1 MKHIKVLILFTIAY
15 TSLFSTQG
23 DMEELTENK
32 LKEFVIDSI
41 REVVKSGA
49 KNSPLPNA
57 GSMRFV
63 SACVHTWGVNYVTL
77 NSVIQDDFFSCPSQ
91 EEVHSVLSHYKKTC
105 LPFIWWSG
113 AQILEENG
121 MIPAGVLA
129 GVAFDLTSGLPK
141 KPQVSPD
148 IAIKRAQTKEEID
161 LFTQIACRSFGVE
174 GVGVKQ
180 WSAVNKAM
188 SDSSMAINYIAYFRN
203 TPVGTATLT
212 TTETTSGIWNLTT
225 DEAYRKRGIG
235 TALVYAC
242 LEEAK
247 ARDYKA
253 CMACLMPSGLAW
265 GLLETFGFQNV
276 VEIPFHIKGIK
287 LENLKKKVRSKYEF

>member
-1 MKHIKVLILFTIAY
+1 MKHIKVLTLFTIAY
-15 TSLFSTQG
+15 TSLFSTKG
-23 DMEELTENK
+23 DMEAFTESN

-41 REVVKSGA
+41 REVINSGA

-57 GSMRFV
+57 GSMKF
-63 SACVHTWGVNYVTL
+63 SETCVYTWGVNYVTL
-77 NSVIQDDFFSCPSQ
+77 NSVIQDDFFSSPSQ
-91 EEVHSVLSHYKKTC
+91 EDVNCVFSHYKKTC

-141 KPQVSPD
+141 KPLVSSD
-148 IAIKRAQTKEEID
+148 IAIKKAQTKEEID
-161 LFTQIACRSFGVE
+161 LFTQIACRNFGVE
-174 GVGVKQ
+174 GVGVQQ

-188 SDSSMAINYIAYFRN
+188 SDACMAINYIAYCGN

-212 TTETTSGIWNLTT
+212 TTETTSGIWNLAT
-225 DEAYRKRGIG
+225 DETHRRKGIG
-235 TALVYAC
+235 SALVYAC
-242 LEEAK
+242 LEEAET
-247 ARDYKA
+247 RNYKA

-265 GLLETFGFQNV
+265 GLLETFGFKNV
-276 VEIPFHIKGIK
+276 VEIPFHIKGIE
-287 LENLKKKVRSKYEF
+287 LENLEKKSNCKYEF